1 MPTYE
6 YKCKECGH
14 QFEAFQSMSAEPLT
28 DCEKCAGT
36 VERVISGGA
45 GLIFKGSGFYITDY
59 RDSSY
64 TKAAEKESGK
74 TEKKSESKSESK
86 PSGDSTPSKPSSSGD
101 AKAST
106 KAA

>member
-1 MPTYE
+1 MPTYD

-28 DCEKCAGT
+28 ECEKCDGT

-64 TKAAEKESGK
+64 SKAAEKDSGK
-74 TEKKSESKSESK
+74 TDKKPDTKSDSK
-86 PSGDSTPSKPSSSGD
+86 PSGDSKAPKAKPSGD
-101 AKAST
+101 TKAST
-106 KAA
+106 RAA